1 MSGKRAWREWCVR
14 HPDLVHGA
22 LFFAFFVA
30 ASVAGMYDMPLAA
43 DNQHYFF
50 IAERAASGV
59 PPHVSQ
65 LDPKNALG
73 MLVTAAAIV
82 AGRLVG
88 VDDLLASRVVS
99 VFAGALAIALVGP
112 LARRLT
118 GSTIAA
124 WVASI
129 AMLSLNR
136 FVLMAAMGS
145 QPKVFLVLF
154 VVASLLLVSLRR
166 PALAGLA
173 AGAAFL
179 CWQPAAALVA
189 AGALALLLGG
199 AGKRAAASFVAA
211 AVASFVAY
219 EGYFLYHGVLVE
231 QLTQA
236 YLFPLQFME
245 SAPTKLRPVLRRAAW
260 VLGVSEGLTL
270 WSLVPLLFV
279 VWLVLLWSRSWRR
292 SPDPAYSMTKRSDRI
307 YFALASHAALANCL
321 LSYQGFP
328 DRFFLDPFMAISSGW
343 LIAGGLAR
351 FEAGPVA
358 VKTRRGVAALSLVAL
373 SLLAALGHWD
383 YRYLRGLHAQ
393 RKLGEA
399 VGKLL
404 DAGFGV
410 YAVGCTHLLAF
421 NHVDN
426 FTPYGFFFRGVAES
440 LQVGTG
446 GRGYRPLRD
455 GKMPDVILI
464 SRGTYLRE
472 QPWFEAEYARAKRD
486 DFGNQ
491 SVQVWLRV
499 RRGSGSVSRDIPAIS
514 ADSP

>member
-1 MSGKRAWREWCVR
+1 M
-14 HPDLVHGA
+14 
-22 LFFAFFVA
+22 
-30 ASVAGMYDMPLAA
+30 
-43 DNQHYFF
+43 
-50 IAERAASGV
+50 
-59 PPHVSQ
+59 
-65 LDPKNALG
+65 
-73 MLVTAAAIV
+73 
-82 AGRLVG
+82 
-88 VDDLLASRVVS
+88 
-99 VFAGALAIALVGP
+99 
-112 LARRLT
+112 
-118 GSTIAA
+118 
-124 WVASI
+124 
-129 AMLSLNR
+129 
-136 FVLMAAMGS
+136 
-145 QPKVFLVLF
+145 
-154 VVASLLLVSLRR
+154 RR
-166 PALAGLA
+166 PTLAGLA

-179 CWQPAAALVA
+179 CWQPAVALVA
-189 AGALALLLGG
+189 AGAIALLLGG
-199 AGKRAAASFVAA
+199 ASKRAVACFVAA
-211 AVASFVAY
+211 AVAAFVAY

-260 VLGVSEGLTL
+260 VLGVSQGPTL
-270 WSLVPLLFV
+270 WSVVPLLFV
-279 VWLVLLWSRSWRR
+279 VWLLLLWSQWWRR
-292 SPDPAYSMTKRSDRI
+292 APDGAYTMTGRPDRI

-321 LSYQGFP
+321 QSFQGFP
-328 DRFFLDPFMAISSGW
+328 DRFLLDPFMAISAGW
-343 LIAGGLAR
+343 LIAQALAR
-351 FEAGPVA
+351 FEAGPA
-358 VKTRRGVAALSLVAL
+358 ALKTRRAVAALSMVGL

-383 YRYLRGLHAQ
+383 FRYLRGLHEQ
-393 RKLGEA
+393 RRLGEA

-404 DAGFGV
+404 DGGFGV

-440 LQVGTG
+440 LQVSTS

-472 QPWFEAEYARAKRD
+472 QPWFDTEYARAKRD

-499 RRGSGSVSRDIPAIS
+499 ARGSRGISRDSPAPS

>member
-1 MSGKRAWREWCVR
+1 MSGKRAWGEWCAR

-30 ASVAGMYDMPLAA
+30 ASIAGTHDMPLAA

-99 VFAGALAIALVGP
+99 IGAGALAIALIWP

-129 AMLSLNR
+129 TMLSLNR

-154 VVASLLLVSLRR
+154 VVASLLLVSMRR

-179 CWQPAAALVA
+179 CWQPAAAMVA

-199 AGKRAAASFVAA
+199 GGKRAAASFVAA
-211 AVASFVAY
+211 AVATLVAY
-219 EGYFLYHGVLVE
+219 EGYFLYHGVLGE
-231 QLTQA
+231 QLSQA

-245 SAPTKLRPVLRRAAW
+245 SAPTKLRPVLRRVAW
-260 VLGVSEGLTL
+260 VLGVSEGATL
-270 WSLVPLLFV
+270 WSLAPLLFV

-292 SPDPAYSMTKRSDRI
+292 PPDPAYGMTKRADRI
-307 YFALASHAALANCL
+307 YFALASHAALVNCL

-351 FEAGPVA
+351 FEAAPAA
-358 VKTRRGVAALSLVAL
+358 VQARRAVAALSLVAL

-383 YRYLRGLHAQ
+383 YRHLRGLHAQ

-404 DAGFGV
+404 DAGFSV

-440 LQVGTG
+440 LQVGTS

-455 GKMPDVILI
+455 GRMPDVILI
-464 SRGTYLRE
+464 SRGAYLQE
-472 QPWFEAEYARAKRD
+472 QPWFETEYARAKRG

-499 RRGSGSVSRDIPAIS
+499 RRGSGSVSRDIPTLS